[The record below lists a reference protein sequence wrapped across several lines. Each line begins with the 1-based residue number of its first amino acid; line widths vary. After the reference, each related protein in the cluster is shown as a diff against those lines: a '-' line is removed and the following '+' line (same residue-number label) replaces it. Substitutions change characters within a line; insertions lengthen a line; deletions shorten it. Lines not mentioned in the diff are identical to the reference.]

1 MLGLAAVTKHIAVV
15 DNFDS
20 FVYILVQYLR
30 ELGAQVSVVRNDA
43 SLEEVKALNPD
54 KILIS
59 PGPGTPAD
67 AGVSREVISQL
78 GKTIPIFGVC
88 LGHQCIAEVFGAT
101 VTEAPEIMH
110 GKTSAITH
118 TSVGVFT
125 GLPNEVTATRY
136 HSLTVDEPSIPEV
149 MQITAKSDSGLVMGI
164 RHTELDIEGV
174 QFHPESILT
183 EHGKEMIANFLNR

>member
-43 SLEEVKALNPD
+43 SLEDVKALNPD

-59 PGPGTPAD
+59 PGPGTPAN
-67 AGVSREVISQL
+67 AGVSSEVISQL

-101 VTEAPEIMH
+101 VVEATEIMH

-118 TSVGVFT
+118 TGVGVFT

-136 HSLTVDEPSIPEV
+136 HSLTVDEQSIPEV
-149 MQITAKSDSGLVMGI
+149 IQITAKSDSGLVMGI

-183 EHGKEMIANFLNR
+183 EHGKEMVANFLNR